1 LYSSFCQ
8 REDLNRTISMNK
20 QEFTATLIKVPD
32 MDATYVMIPFDVK
45 KEFGQKSHIKVKAWI
60 DGFLYRGSI
69 ADMGEGNTL
78 IVTKEV
84 RKMIGKNPGDK
95 VHIVIEED
103 KDERGIE
110 IPADLKDVFRKNPE
124 AVNYFITLSHSNRKE
139 YVKWITNAK
148 RQETRE
154 KRLEKIIE
162 LLLKK
167 RKNPSENT

>member
-1 LYSSFCQ
+1 MYSLFRLSPDF
-8 REDLNRTISMNK
+8 NRTLIMSK

-45 KEFGQKSHIKVKAWI
+45 KEFGRKSHVKVKAWI
-60 DGFLYRGSI
+60 NGFLYRGSI

-78 IVTKEV
+78 IVTKEI
-84 RKMIGKNPGDK
+84 RRIIGKYPGDE
-95 VHIVIEED
+95 VHIVVQED

-110 IPADLKDVFRKNPE
+110 IPADLKDAFRKNPE

-139 YVKWITNAK
+139 YVKWITDAK
-148 RQETRE
+148 RQETHD

-162 LLLKK
+162 LLLRKK
-167 RKNPSENT
+167 KNPSEK

>member
-1 LYSSFCQ
+1 MS
-8 REDLNRTISMNK
+8 K

-45 KEFGQKSHIKVKAWI
+45 KEFDRKSHIKVKAWI

-78 IVTKEV
+78 IITKEI
-84 RKMIGKNPGDK
+84 RRMIGKIPGDQI
-95 VHIVIEED
+95 HIMIEED
-103 KDERGIE
+103 KDERGID
-110 IPADLKDVFRKNPE
+110 IPADLKKVFRENPE
-124 AVNYFITLSHSNRKE
+124 AINYFITLSYTNRKE